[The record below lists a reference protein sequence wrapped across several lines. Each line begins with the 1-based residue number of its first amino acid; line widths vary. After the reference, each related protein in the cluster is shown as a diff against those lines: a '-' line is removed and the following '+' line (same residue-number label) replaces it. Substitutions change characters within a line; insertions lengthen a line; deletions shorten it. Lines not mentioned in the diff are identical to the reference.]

1 MNRTVAE
8 ELYGACE
15 RVLANLTEC
24 EAAIRKIEDTEERQA
39 LLKALSS
46 AIMEVL
52 AGVRAPVVRQFPE
65 LQPHE
70 ATGRPDTEL
79 DEEDLAAISQL
90 PEADIAAIDVAL
102 LAECATSWRKVA
114 RVVGSAMKSLQE
126 KLDDIPDGYYARRVV
141 ALAAAGKIESDG
153 NLHYMRSSE
162 VRLPQGQQSAA

>member
-15 RVLANLTEC
+15 RALANLTEA
-24 EAAIRKIEDTEERQA
+24 EAAIHKIEDGEERKT

-52 AGVRAPVVRQFPE
+52 AGVRAPVVRQFPD

-70 ATGRPDTEL
+70 VPGRPDTEV
-79 DEEDLAAISQL
+79 DEEDLVAITRL
-90 PEADIAAIDVAL
+90 TEADIAAIDLAL

-114 RVVGSAMKSLQE
+114 RVIGFAMMSLRE
-126 KLDDIPDGYYARRVV
+126 KLKDIPDSYYAQRVL
-141 ALAAAGKIESDG
+141 ALAAAGKIDSQG

-162 VRLPQGQQSAA
+162 VRLPQRQQSAA

>member
-15 RVLANLTEC
+15 RALANLTEA
-24 EAAIRKIEDTEERQA
+24 ETAIGKIEDGDERKT
-39 LLKALSS
+39 LLKALSG

-52 AGVRAPVVRQFPE
+52 AGVRAPVIRQFPA

-70 ATGRPDTEL
+70 APGRPDTEL

-90 PEADIAAIDVAL
+90 TEADIAAIDLAL

-114 RVVGSAMKSLQE
+114 RVIGFAMKSLQE
-126 KLDDIPDGYYARRVV
+126 KLEDIPDSYYAQRVLV
-141 ALAAAGKIESDG
+141 LAAAGKIESQG

-162 VRLPQGQQSAA
+162 VRLSQGQQSAA